1 VSRNAWIA
9 LVAAVGVAA
18 AAVAG
23 ALLAKGSTDSTP
35 QQRVLTAPTSTRGF
49 SLPLALSSSSLTLAK
64 HEGNLLVGIAARP
77 GGPIEVAALRA
88 ETPLATDEI
97 RVEVGDRNVEA
108 EPCGRGCSRVEAPV
122 LSGSPVR
129 FSVRAGSTRLSFA
142 LPARLPAGGDEVF
155 ARAEHTMRRLHSF
168 RFTERLSSGA
178 ETVTTKLEVQAP
190 NRLHLRTSSGFRSVI
205 IGRNR
210 WDYVG
215 GHWEHEP
222 FPGLDVAGVLMWS
235 RAKHPRIVTRRPHGI
250 TELAAFSLQPV
261 PAWFRVAVNPS
272 GRVVEAEMIA
282 ASHFMV
288 HRYSDFNGGLS
299 ITPPVRR

>member
-9 LVAAVGVAA
+9 LVAALGVAT

-23 ALLAKGSTDSTP
+23 ALLAKGSPESTP
-35 QQRVLTAPTSTRGF
+35 QQRVLTARRSAGGF
-49 SLPLALSSSSLTLAK
+49 SLPLARSSSSLALAK

-77 GGPIEVAALRA
+77 GGPVEVAALRA
-88 ETPLATDEI
+88 EKPLATDELRI
-97 RVEVGDRNVEA
+97 EVGDRNVNA

-122 LSGSPVR
+122 LNGSPVR
-129 FSVRAGSTRLSFA
+129 VSVSAGSSRLSFV
-142 LPARLPAGGDEVF
+142 LPARLPAAGDEVF
-155 ARAEHTMRRLHSF
+155 ARAEHTMSRLHSF

-190 NRLHLRTSSGFRSVI
+190 NRLRLRTSSGFRSVI

-210 WDYVG
+210 WDYAG
-215 GHWEHEP
+215 GRWEHVP
-222 FPGLDVAGVLMWS
+222 FPGLDVAGLLMWS
-235 RAKHPRIVTRRPHGI
+235 RAKHPRIVARGRHGL
-250 TELAAFSLQPV
+250 TELAAFGLRPV
-261 PAWFRVAVNPS
+261 PAWFRVAINPS

-288 HRYSDFNGGLS
+288 HRYSDFNGGVS
-299 ITPPVRR
+299 ITPPVRG

>member
-1 VSRNAWIA
+1 VSRNGWIA
-9 LVAAVGVAA
+9 LLAALGVAA

-35 QQRVLTAPTSTRGF
+35 QQRAPTAPTSAQGF
-49 SLPLALSSSSLTLAK
+49 SLPLALSSSSLALAK

-77 GGPIEVAALRA
+77 GGPVEVAALRA
-88 ETPLATDEI
+88 ETPLATDEL
-97 RVEVGDRNVEA
+97 RVEVGDRNLDA
-108 EPCGRGCSRVEAPV
+108 EPCGRGCSRVAAPV
-122 LSGSPVR
+122 LNGSPVR
-129 FSVRAGSTRLSFA
+129 LSVRAGSSRLSFA
-142 LPARLPAGGDEVF
+142 LPARLPADGDDVL
-155 ARAEHTMRRLHSF
+155 ARAEHTMGRLHSY

-190 NRLHLRTSSGFRSVI
+190 DRLRLRTSTGFRSVI

-210 WDYVG
+210 WDFAK
-215 GHWEHEP
+215 GHWEHVP

-235 RAKHPRIVTRRPHGI
+235 RAKHPRIITRRPHRI
-250 TELAAFSLQPV
+250 TELAAFGLQPV

-288 HRYSDFNGGLS
+288 HRYSDFNSSVS
-299 ITPPVRR
+299 IRPPVRR

>member
-1 VSRNAWIA
+1 MSRNGWIA
-9 LVAAVGVAA
+9 LLAALGVAA

-35 QQRVLTAPTSTRGF
+35 QQRVPTAPTSAQGF
-49 SLPLALSSSSLTLAK
+49 SLPLALSSSSLALAK

-77 GGPIEVAALRA
+77 GGPVEVAALRA
-88 ETPLATDEI
+88 ETPLATDEL
-97 RVEVGDRNVEA
+97 RVEVGHHNLDA
-108 EPCGRGCSRVEAPV
+108 EPCGRGCSRVAAPV
-122 LSGSPVR
+122 LNGSPVR
-129 FSVRAGSTRLSFA
+129 LSVRAGSSRLSFA
-142 LPARLPAGGDEVF
+142 LPARLPADGDDVL
-155 ARAEHTMRRLHSF
+155 ARAEHTMGRLHSY

-190 NRLHLRTSSGFRSVI
+190 DRLRLRTSTGFRSVI

-210 WDYVG
+210 WDFAK
-215 GHWEHEP
+215 GHWEHVP

-235 RAKHPRIVTRRPHGI
+235 RAKHPRIITRRPHRI
-250 TELAAFSLQPV
+250 TELAAFGLQPV

-288 HRYSDFNGGLS
+288 HRYSDFNSSVS
-299 ITPPVRR
+299 IRPPVRR

>member
-1 VSRNAWIA
+1 VSRNAWIG
-9 LVAAVGVAA
+9 LVAAVGIAA
-18 AAVAG
+18 ATVAG

-35 QQRVLTAPTSTRGF
+35 QQRVLTAPKSARGF
-49 SLPLALSSSSLTLAK
+49 SLPLALSSSSLALAK

-77 GGPIEVAALRA
+77 GGPVEVTALRA
-88 ETPLATDEI
+88 ETPLATDELRI
-97 RVEVGDRNVEA
+97 EIGDRNLDA
-108 EPCGRGCSRVEAPV
+108 EPCGRGCSRVQVPV
-122 LSGSPVR
+122 LNGSPVR
-129 FSVRAGSTRLSFA
+129 LSVRAGSSRLSFA
-142 LPARLPAGGDEVF
+142 LPARLPASGDEVF

-178 ETVTTKLEVQAP
+178 ETVTTKLDVQAP
-190 NRLHLRTSSGFRSVI
+190 NRLRLKTSTGFRSVI

-210 WDYVG
+210 WDYTE
-215 GHWEHEP
+215 GHWEHVP

-235 RAKHPRIVTRRPHGI
+235 RAEHPRIVTRRPHGI
-250 TELAAFSLQPV
+250 TELAAFGLQPV
-261 PAWFRVAVNPS
+261 PAWFRIAVNPS

-288 HRYSDFNGGLS
+288 HRYSDFNRGVS

>member
-1 VSRNAWIA
+1 VSRNGWIA
-9 LVAAVGVAA
+9 LLAALGVAA

-35 QQRVLTAPTSTRGF
+35 QQRAPTAPTSAQGF
-49 SLPLALSSSSLTLAK
+49 SLPLALSSSSLALAK

-77 GGPIEVAALRA
+77 GGPVEVAALRA
-88 ETPLATDEI
+88 ETPLATDEL
-97 RVEVGDRNVEA
+97 RVEVGHHNLDA
-108 EPCGRGCSRVEAPV
+108 EPCGRGCSRVAAPV
-122 LSGSPVR
+122 LNGSPVR
-129 FSVRAGSTRLSFA
+129 LSVRAGSSRLSFA
-142 LPARLPAGGDEVF
+142 LPARLPADGDDVL
-155 ARAEHTMRRLHSF
+155 ARAEHTMGRLHSY

-190 NRLHLRTSSGFRSVI
+190 DRLRLRTSTGFRSVI

-210 WDYVG
+210 WDFAK
-215 GHWEHEP
+215 GHWEHVP

-235 RAKHPRIVTRRPHGI
+235 RAKHPRIITRRPHRI
-250 TELAAFSLQPV
+250 TELAAFGLQPV

-288 HRYSDFNGGLS
+288 HRYSDFNSSVS
-299 ITPPVRR
+299 IRPPVRR

>member
-1 VSRNAWIA
+1 VSRNGWIA
-9 LVAAVGVAA
+9 LVAALGVAA

-35 QQRVLTAPTSTRGF
+35 QQRVPTAPTSAQGF
-49 SLPLALSSSSLTLAK
+49 SLPLALSSSSLALAK

-77 GGPIEVAALRA
+77 GGPVEVAALRA
-88 ETPLATDEI
+88 ETPLATDEL
-97 RVEVGDRNVEA
+97 RVEVGHHNLDA
-108 EPCGRGCSRVEAPV
+108 EPCGRGCSRVAAPV
-122 LSGSPVR
+122 LNGSPVR
-129 FSVRAGSTRLSFA
+129 LSVRAGSSRLSFA
-142 LPARLPAGGDEVF
+142 LPARLPADGDDVL
-155 ARAEHTMRRLHSF
+155 ARAEHTMGRLHSY

-190 NRLHLRTSSGFRSVI
+190 DRLRLRTSTGFRSVI

-210 WDYVG
+210 WDFAK
-215 GHWEHEP
+215 GHWEHVP

-235 RAKHPRIVTRRPHGI
+235 RAKHPRIITRRPHRI
-250 TELAAFSLQPV
+250 TELAAFGLQPV

-288 HRYSDFNGGLS
+288 HRYSDFNSSVS
-299 ITPPVRR
+299 IRPPVRR

>member
-1 VSRNAWIA
+1 MSRNGWIA
-9 LVAAVGVAA
+9 LLAALGVAA

-35 QQRVLTAPTSTRGF
+35 QQRAPTAPTSAQGF
-49 SLPLALSSSSLTLAK
+49 SLPLALSSSSLALAK

-77 GGPIEVAALRA
+77 GGPVEVAALRA
-88 ETPLATDEI
+88 ETPLATDEL
-97 RVEVGDRNVEA
+97 RVEVGHHNLDA
-108 EPCGRGCSRVEAPV
+108 EPCGRGCSRVAAPV
-122 LSGSPVR
+122 LNGSPVR
-129 FSVRAGSTRLSFA
+129 LSVRAGSSRLSFA
-142 LPARLPAGGDEVF
+142 LPARLPADGDDVL
-155 ARAEHTMRRLHSF
+155 ARAEHTMGRLHSY

-190 NRLHLRTSSGFRSVI
+190 DRLRLRTSTGFRSVI

-210 WDYVG
+210 WDFAK
-215 GHWEHEP
+215 GHWEHVP

-235 RAKHPRIVTRRPHGI
+235 RAKHPRIITRRPHRI
-250 TELAAFSLQPV
+250 TELAAFGLQPV

-288 HRYSDFNGGLS
+288 HRYSDFNSSVS
-299 ITPPVRR
+299 IRPPVRR